1 MPLVTNE
8 VRSLKAR
15 LIGDPLPSEK
25 LEGQLLPKHLALPIF
40 ASDPLSSV
48 AYAPQEL
55 LMILLLGGMAFLTL
69 APWVAALVV
78 LLLVVVVASYRQLI
92 KAYPS
97 GGGDYEVAHRN
108 LGEKAGLVV
117 ASALLVDYAMTVAV
131 SVASGVDNIISALP
145 GLDPFRIEVAVAF
158 VVLLA
163 GVNLRGVRESSKAFA
178 VPTYLFVG
186 SVFVMIVTGL
196 VRAALGHAP
205 VAESAGWTVQNVE
218 HTTQA
223 AFVLLLL
230 RAFASGCSA
239 LTGVEAIANGV
250 QAFRRP
256 KIANAQKTLVAMGS
270 IAIVL
275 FVGLV
280 TLALV
285 SRVHYAER
293 ACDLQG
299 FTACATAPQRS
310 LIAQIAAA
318 TFGDGSVLFYV
329 VQATT
334 AAVLLLAANTAF
346 NGFPLLGS
354 ILARDSYAPKALS
367 TRGDRLIYSNGVIV
381 LALVAVSLLV
391 VYRANVTSLIQL
403 YIIGVFVSFTLG
415 QTGMVR
421 HWTRQLREDRDGTRA
436 LAGEPSLDR
445 AQVRRSLTINAVGA
459 TFTAVVLV
467 IVTITKFTHGA
478 WLVFVIMPVLFV
490 LMLGVNRYYRDVS
503 HEIAVDAETRFGAS
517 GDHAIVLVNKLQ
529 KPVLKAVDY
538 AIAAQH
544 AGLEAVHVAIDDAEA
559 QRLREQWA
567 EHGIEV
573 PLTIVPSPYRDISMP
588 LIHHIKARRAVH
600 GSEVVTVYTP
610 VFVVGHWWESMLHN
624 HRGRRIRRKLLLV
637 HGVTVALVPWLLDSS
652 ELLYGRRSRPLP
664 GQERRGEPVRPALRR
679 APHGGGAGTGA
690 GTGAA
695 AGAGAGFGGGPS
707 GTPAD
712 RLLRSDR
719 RNSLRPTSG
728 DDTGRPTGPAR
739 RATRPAGPAEGLD
752 QSLCTG
758 ELRVLVPVVAGPPN
772 DGGDRS

>member
-1 MPLVTNE
+1 MTNE
-8 VRSLKAR
+8 IRSLKAR

-55 LMILLLGGMAFLTL
+55 LMILLLGGMAFLTF

-117 ASALLVDYAMTVAV
+117 ASALLVDYVMTVAV

-145 GLDPFRIEVAVAF
+145 FLDEFRVELALLF

-163 GVNLRGVRESSKAFA
+163 AVNLRGVRESSKAFA
-178 VPTYLFVG
+178 IPTYLFVA
-186 SVFVMIVTGL
+186 SVFVMVVTGL
-196 VRAALGHAP
+196 VRVAAGDAP
-205 VAESAGWTVQNVE
+205 VAESAQYTVQNVE

-256 KIANAQKTLVAMGS
+256 KIQNAQKTLVAMGG

-275 FVGLV
+275 FVGLI

-285 SRVHYAER
+285 ARVHYAER

-299 FTACATAPQRS
+299 FADCASTPQRS

-318 TFGDGSVLFYV
+318 VFGNDSVLFFV

-381 LALVAVSLLV
+381 LALVAAALLV

-415 QTGMVR
+415 QTGMVV
-421 HWTRQLREDRDGTRA
+421 HWTRLLREDRAGTA
-436 LAGEPSLDR
+436 TEPVHR
-445 AQVRRSLTINAVGA
+445 GQVVRSRLINTVGA
-459 TFTAVVLV
+459 SFTFVVLV

-503 HEIAVDAETRFGAS
+503 HEIAADEETEFGAT

-529 KPVLKAVDY
+529 KPVLKALDY
-538 AIAAQH
+538 AIAAKH
-544 AGLEAVHVAIDDAEA
+544 ASFEAVHVAIDDAEA
-559 QRLREQWA
+559 ARLRDQWA

-588 LIHHIKARRAVH
+588 LIKYIKAHRAEH

-610 VFVVGHWWESMLHN
+610 VFVVGHWWENLLHN
-624 HRGRRIRRKLLLV
+624 HRGRRIRKKLLLV

-664 GQERRGEPVRPALRR
+664 GQERRGEPVRPPLRR
-679 APHGGGAGTGA
+679 SPHGVFRPEGDD
-690 GTGAA
+690 
-695 AGAGAGFGGGPS
+695 
-707 GTPAD
+707 D
-712 RLLRSDR
+712 RLLRSDQ
-719 RNSLRPTSG
+719 RNSLAPRGEAERRG
-728 DDTGRPTGPAR
+728 DAGARGDGGRGDAGPR
-739 RATRPAGPAEGLD
+739 RATRPAGPAEGVD
-752 QSLCTG
+752 PARCTG
-758 ELRVLVPVVAGPPN
+758 ELRTLVGAPPAARTPASPT
-772 DGGDRS
+772 DTDRS

>member
-8 VRSLKAR
+8 IRSLKSR

-55 LMILLLGGMAFLTL
+55 LMILLLGGMSFLTF

-78 LLLVVVVASYRQLI
+78 LLLLVVVASYRQLI

-117 ASALLVDYAMTVAV
+117 ASALLVDYVMTVAV

-145 GLDPFRIEVAVAF
+145 VLNEFRVELALVF
-158 VVLLA
+158 VILLA
-163 GVNLRGVRESSKAFA
+163 AANLRGVRESSKAFA
-178 VPTYLFVG
+178 VPTYLFVA
-186 SVFVMIVTGL
+186 SVFVMVVTGL
-196 VRAALGHAP
+196 IRVLAGNAP
-205 VAESAGWTVQNVE
+205 VAESAEYTVQNVE

-223 AFVLLLL
+223 AFILLLL

-256 KIANAQKTLVAMGS
+256 KVKNAQMTLVFMGG

-275 FVGLV
+275 FVGLI

-285 SRVHYAER
+285 SRVHYAES

-299 FTACATAPQRS
+299 FANCATTPQRS
-310 LIAQIAAA
+310 LIAQIASA
-318 TFGDGSVLFYV
+318 TFGNNTILFFV
-329 VQATT
+329 IQATT

-381 LALVAVSLLV
+381 LALVAAALLV

-421 HWTRQLREDRDGTRA
+421 HWTRLLREDRERDDGTA
-436 LAGEPSLDR
+436 AADGEPPLNR
-445 AQVRRSLTINAVGA
+445 GQVIRSRLINATGA
-459 TFTAVVLV
+459 TFTFVVLV

-490 LMLGVNRYYRDVS
+490 LMLGVNRYYRDVK
-503 HEIAVDAETRFGAS
+503 HEIEADVETEFGAT

-529 KPVLKAVDY
+529 KPVLKALDY
-538 AIAAQH
+538 AIAAKH
-544 AGLEAVHVAIDDAEA
+544 AGLEAVHVSIDEAEA
-559 QRLREQWA
+559 ALLVEQWA

-588 LIHHIKARRAVH
+588 LIKYIKAHRMEH

-610 VFVVGHWWESMLHN
+610 VFVVGHWWEGLLHN
-624 HRGRRIRRKLLLV
+624 HRGRRIRKKLLLV

-652 ELLYGRRSRPLP
+652 ELLYGRRSRPFP
-664 GQERRGEPVRPALRR
+664 GQERRGDPVRPALRR
-679 APHGGGAGTGA
+679 SPNGV
-690 GTGAA
+690 
-695 AGAGAGFGGGPS
+695 FRS
-707 GTPAD
+707 EEED
-712 RLLRSDR
+712 RVLRSDQ
-719 RNSLRPTSG
+719 RNNLLS
-728 DDTGRPTGPAR
+728 PAQRASMQSR
-739 RATRPAGPAEGLD
+739 RASRPAGPADGVD
-752 QSLCTG
+752 PALCTG
-758 ELRVLVPVVAGPPN
+758 EMQVLVPASPGRTPT
-772 DGGDRS
+772 SAE